1 MKRIPEILMLVAVI
15 SGVVFLMYEK
25 TDSVVK
31 SASVVLLIVSLLGSI
46 AVLFIDQERKTKT

>member
-31 SASVVLLIVSLLGSI
+31 SASVVLLIVSLMGSI